1 MTTNIKDLATEDLQ
15 QRRANARYTEG
26 ICIGHTK
33 ARMNRMRVSQY
44 DKELAERGLKP
55 DLSVEGVFNG
65 KGST

>member
-1 MTTNIKDLATEDLQ
+1 MTTNIEDIATEDLQ

-26 ICIGHTK
+26 MCIGHTK
-33 ARMNRMRVSQY
+33 SHMNHVLVSGY
-44 DKELAERGLKP
+44 DKQLAERGLKP